1 MKAFK
6 LGIKVA
12 AVAGLTALL
21 SVSASAG
28 ITLSKHDLRG
38 TASAM
43 AEYTDAG
50 KIATG
55 TKIEAAGEIC
65 AFCHTPHG
73 SSTATEAPLWNK
85 IGGTTS
91 SGFLKYV
98 SSTLDGE
105 VLLDGSPSLACLS
118 CHDGAQAMNT
128 VINAPSSSSN
138 YFYDPDGNQSYG
150 TASAE
155 GYKIADNI
163 ARIGD
168 DLRNDHPVAVPYA
181 GGGWST
187 LKTYTTA
194 GQATFSADAKDPD
207 FVLPHKDT
215 IGGEVKWWIEEVGVG
230 GDDKRTKT
238 DLVLYNR
245 VGGAGGVAYVE
256 CATCH
261 DPHAGESQSFLRM
274 GSNDN
279 SQVCLAC
286 HIK

>member
-21 SVSASAG
+21 SISASAA
-28 ITLSKHDLRG
+28 IKDSKHDLRG
-38 TASAM
+38 TASTAN
-43 AEYTDAG
+43 G
-50 KIATG
+50 G
-55 TKIEAAGEIC
+55 TKIENATEIC

-207 FVLPHKDT
+207 FVLPNKDT
-215 IGGEVKWWIEEVGVG
+215 IGGEVKWWIEAGTA
-230 GDDKRTKT
+230 DSKRTKT

>member
-85 IGGTTS
+85 IGGTAAGS
-91 SGFLKYV
+91 FSVYN

-105 VLLDGSPSLACLS
+105 VLLANSPSLACLS

-128 VINAPSSSSN
+128 VINAPSDADN
-138 YFYDPDGNQSYG
+138 YFYNSAGTMVIG

-163 ARIGD
+163 ARIGA
-168 DLRNDHPVAVPYA
+168 DLQNDHPVAVPYA

-187 LKTYTTA
+187 SKTYTTD
-194 GQATFSADAKDPD
+194 GQAVFSADAKDPD

-215 IGGEVKWWIEEVGVG
+215 IGGEVKWWIEKVTG

-245 VGGAGGVAYVE
+245 VGGAGGVPYVE